1 MTEYYNQLL
10 SIYQVSLLYEISK
23 NMIFSINIC
32 IVISLYY
39 YTILENVYVL

>member
-23 NMIFSINIC
+23 NMIFSILIFA
-32 IVISLYY
+32 
-39 YTILENVYVL
+39 